1 MNNNI
6 ENKRTIMTYP
16 FTGFDY
22 KQIVDIC
29 DRIKLKYYNNG
40 IQMKY
45 VIPYTCSEN
54 NIKQQRIVVV
64 TDEKV
69 KCTLYYFK
77 FLKYMCRSKKVSIN
91 NNAYI
96 DAVLI
101 TLNEIMY
108 SSGHIDVNNDF
119 NEVLGRFQKKKMI
132 YKYFFELYNFLC
144 SDSYKIHFNKTEDV
158 KTGVSFVELQSGMI
172 GDIVNS
178 IITNKDNIDELNFNN
193 VQTSGPQL
201 TKKIS
206 KSQVI

>member
-6 ENKRTIMTYP
+6 GNKRTIMTYP

-22 KQIVDIC
+22 EQIVDIC

-54 NIKQQRIVVV
+54 NIKQQRIVTV

-69 KCTLYYFK
+69 RCTLYYFK
-77 FLKYMCRSKKVSIN
+77 FLKYMCSSKKVSVN

-96 DAVLI
+96 DAILI

-108 SSGHIDVNNDF
+108 SSGHSDVNIDF
-119 NEVLGRFQKKKMI
+119 NEVLGRFQKKHLI

-144 SDSYKIHFNKTEDV
+144 SDSYKIRFNKTGDV
-158 KTGVSFVELQSGMI
+158 KTGVNFGELQSGMI

-178 IITNKDNIDELNFNN
+178 IIINKDNIDELNFSN
-193 VQTSGPQL
+193 VQTSGPKL

-206 KSQVI
+206 KAQVI